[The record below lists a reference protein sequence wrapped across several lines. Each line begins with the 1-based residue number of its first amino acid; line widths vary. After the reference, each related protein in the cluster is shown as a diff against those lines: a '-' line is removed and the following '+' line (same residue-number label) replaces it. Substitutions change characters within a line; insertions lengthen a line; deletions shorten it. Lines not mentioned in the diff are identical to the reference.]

1 MNPDIQDYAYRHPNS
16 YFYIRDYNVTYNKI
30 VIANHG
36 VAVTAQS
43 NGGLFYVYEIEFEEG
58 TRPIE
63 TRSAKQ
69 CGPLVTLGSPSELTD
84 YLDEMIERYCVSVDN
99 VRQLLS

>member
-1 MNPDIQDYAYRHPNS
+1 MLMKNYAYRHPTS
-16 YFYIRDYNVTYNKI
+16 YFFIQDYDATYHKI
-30 VIANHG
+30 VIGNHG
-36 VAVTAQS
+36 VAVTAQED
-43 NGGLFYVYEIEFEEG
+43 GGLFYVYEIEFEEG

-69 CGPLVTLGSPSELTD
+69 CGPLVTFDSPSELTD
-84 YLDEMIERYCVSVDN
+84 FLDDMTERYCVSVDN